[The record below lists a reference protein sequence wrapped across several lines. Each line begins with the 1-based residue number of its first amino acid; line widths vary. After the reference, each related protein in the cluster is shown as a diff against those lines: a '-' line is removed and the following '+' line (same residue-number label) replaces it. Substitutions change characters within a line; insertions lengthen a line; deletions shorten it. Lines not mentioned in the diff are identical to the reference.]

1 MFGKNSSQGDDYEE
15 FIKAAKTDDELQFVE
30 VSDVEVAR
38 VLFPNFA
45 TSNNFLGIVK
55 SEPER
60 YTKFGELENIF

>member
-1 MFGKNSSQGDDYEE
+1 MFGKNSSQGAEYEE
-15 FIKAAKTDDELQFVE
+15 FIKAAKTDNELQFVE

-38 VLFPNFA
+38 VLFPDIT

-60 YTKFGELENIF
+60 HTKFGELNNIC